1 MRKILIITK
10 FSYKSN
16 RGGGITTAQKNIFY
30 NLNDIFNL
38 ENYFSFKDL
47 NNKTTIN
54 FIYYFKIC
62 KLLFHNSFN
71 IIYING
77 FFSFS
82 SSIIP
87 IILSRF
93 LSKSKCIISPR
104 GMLKPSAIDNKKA
117 LKIFLI
123 RIYKI
128 LLSHKTIFHVTDDI
142 EFNEVRKYFKNNIHI
157 ATDFPPIR
165 NNLFSPVT
173 KEINELN
180 LIYVG
185 RIDNLKNLYG
195 ILHNLNQFK
204 LNSNYNVKINF
215 NIIGDIVDQQY
226 WNKCLLLI
234 NILNE
239 KYNIQYLG
247 YINNDKLIQ
256 YFEQSHLFI
265 SLSEGENFGY
275 TIAESLSCSIP
286 VIISKNTPF
295 RDISKYGF
303 GYDIDLLDNEM
314 FCNSLLKFAK
324 MNQND
329 YNNFRFKLSSNFK
342 KYYNLESI
350 KESYINLLN
359 S

>member
-1 MRKILIITK
+1 VKNILIITK

-16 RGGGITTAQKNIFY
+16 RGGGITTAQKYFFY
-30 NLNDIFNL
+30 NLHNNFNL
-38 ENYFSFKDL
+38 ENYYSYKDL
-47 NNKTTIN
+47 NNKTRIN
-54 FIYYFKIC
+54 FIYYFNIC
-62 KLLFHNSFN
+62 KLIFYNSFN

-104 GMLKPSAIDNKKA
+104 GMLKPSAIENKKA

-128 LLSHKTIFHVTDDI
+128 FLSHKTIFHVTDGV
-142 EFNEVRKYFKNNIHI
+142 EYHEVRKYFKNNIHI
-157 ATDFPPIR
+157 VTDFPPIR
-165 NNLFSPVT
+165 NTLFFSIP
-173 KEINELN
+173 KDINNLN

-185 RIDNLKNLYG
+185 RIDKLKNLYG
-195 ILHNLNQFK
+195 ILINLKHFISY
-204 LNSNYNVKINF
+204 SNGDVKINF

-226 WNKCLLLI
+226 WNKCLQLI
-234 NILNE
+234 HILNE

-256 YFEQSHLFI
+256 YFEQTHLFV

-295 RDISKYGF
+295 KDISKYGF
-303 GYDIDLLDNEM
+303 GYDIDIFDNEM
-314 FCNSLLKFAK
+314 FCNTLSKFAK
-324 MNQND
+324 MNQDD
-329 YNNFRFKLSSNFK
+329 YNNFRFNLNSNFK
-342 KYYNLESI
+342 KYYNLETI